1 MTGCRTPRPASIT
14 AAAVLLV
21 VVGSEL
27 LLAGVAGV
35 GAAIWW
41 AVEIGEPPLFIP
53 LAAAL
58 LLFGV
63 GVEFLVI
70 AIKTLRGTLRKP
82 WFAGDRVVGF
92 GALAALPTLAISCC
106 CGVSVVA
113 DRTQLEK
120 WLTEDG
126 VTSVAGLVLLWANTA
141 AVVTA
146 GALLRNNA
154 DRYFAWQGAIRR
166 PPEDA
171 EYEPEES

>member
-1 MTGCRTPRPASIT
+1 MIRLPRPASIT
-14 AAAVLLV
+14 ASAVLLI

-27 LLAGVAGV
+27 LLAGVAGG

-41 AVEIGEPPLFIP
+41 AVEIGEPPHFIP

-82 WFAGDRVVGF
+82 WFAGDRVIGF
-92 GALAALPTLAISCC
+92 GALAALPALALSCC
-106 CGVSVVA
+106 CGVSVA
-113 DRTQLEK
+113 AERALLEK
-120 WLTEDG
+120 VLTGDG
-126 VTSVAGLVLLWANTA
+126 ATSVAGLVLLWANTA

-146 GALLRNNA
+146 GVLLRNNA
-154 DRYFAWQGAIRR
+154 DRYFVWQGAIRQ
-166 PPEDA
+166 PAADA

>member
-1 MTGCRTPRPASIT
+1 MTRHPRPASVT
-14 AAAVLLV
+14 ASAVLLI

-41 AVEIGEPPLFIP
+41 GVTNGEPPHVVMVGT
-53 LAAAL
+53 AAIFL
-58 LLFGV
+58 GV
-63 GVEFLVI
+63 GIEFLVI

-154 DRYFAWQGAIRR
+154 DRYFAWQAALRR
-166 PPEDA
+166 PVADA
-171 EYEPEES
+171 EYEPEGS